1 MTRHRFDTFSFLVG
15 AVAVAIGAVVLSGSV
30 TIQLIDLRVAGPV
43 LLLAL
48 GLALLV
54 GGGRRQGADEDAGPD
69 GVPTHDADDTVVS
82 GQPTWLDDPEATG
95 SSAP

>member
-15 AVAVAIGAVVLSGSV
+15 AIAVAVGAVVLSGEV
-30 TIQLIDLRVAGPV
+30 TIQLIDLRVVGPV

-54 GGGRRQGADEDAGPD
+54 GRADTSEL
-69 GVPTHDADDTVVS
+69 S
-82 GQPTWLDDPEATG
+82 WLDDPEATG
-95 SSAP
+95 STAPAERSHEV